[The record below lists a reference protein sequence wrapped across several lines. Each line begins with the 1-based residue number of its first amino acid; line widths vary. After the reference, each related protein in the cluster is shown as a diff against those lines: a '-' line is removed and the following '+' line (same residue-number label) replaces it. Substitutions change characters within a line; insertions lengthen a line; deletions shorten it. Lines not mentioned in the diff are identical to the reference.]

1 MFVPYSHLI
10 HRVTDILVPLGSGDW
25 NCHPNPT
32 NLRHFAA
39 FAGGTRAERKSRA
52 ASSIVVRGTPCFRTH
67 ACNVLSD
74 GCVRLLI
81 HVDRSRRPGPA
92 SKQFVVARHFWWRN
106 MSREIHAS
114 DAPTA
119 YARYPIHYSHL
130 SSVISERAHFPAVI
144 GRMLAHMLLSYGA
157 PLIWIVSSTTRWVD

>member
-1 MFVPYSHLI
+1 MNNTSVVETWDMFVPSFSSSY
-10 HRVTDILVPLGSGDW
+10 W
-25 NCHPNPT
+25 YCHPNPT

-39 FAGGTRAERKSRA
+39 FAGGTWAEGTSC
-52 ASSIVVRGTPCFRTH
+52 VVNRRTPCFRTH